1 MVERTRLAA
10 LLTLLGGAADRTFD
24 ELGAAAATPP
34 APTAEAPLRTGNVLV
49 ALLNEVS
56 GR

>member
-1 MVERTRLAA
+1 MERTRLAA